1 QEVRAVGLNEIFEQ
15 VFPVGLIPGVLALV
29 GRDPVQHVAF
39 VTEQR
44 VHRILVGRFDHR
56 GPPSSRAHMWLT
68 SPSMKSR
75 TLSCRLRDSVTSY
88 PQRLIRYGTPPRP
101 HHASRSPCTP
111 YGPSPWPWP
120 QPWNR
125 PPSAGRRRRSPP

>member
-1 QEVRAVGLNEIFEQ
+1 EVRAVGLDEIFEQ

-88 PQRLIRYGTPPRP
+88 PQRLIRYGTPPRRRRP
-101 HHASRSPCTP
+101 SRSPCP
-111 YGPSPWPWP
+111 PCAPCRRPWP
-120 QPWNR
+120 R
-125 PPSAGRRRRSPP
+125 PSSPRRRARRTTRSRP